1 MIAQQRYHAL
11 DINTSRA
18 VLALQALEIDPDVP
32 VHVLQA
38 ARQSVHR
45 AQLGLEPDP
54 DLGHVLQAFARTRQ
68 AQDRYGK

>member
-1 MIAQQRYHAL
+1 VITQQRYHAK
-11 DINTSRA
+11 DIQTSRA
-18 VLALQALEIDPDVP
+18 VLALQSLEVDPDVP

-45 AQLGLEPDP
+45 AQMGLEPDP
-54 DLGHVLQAFARTRQ
+54 DLGNVLQGYARTRQ